1 MAVPIKYKDVH
12 EMTIEEL
19 LSELNNTEELT
30 HHRGRTLKK
39 PLSKAG
45 FGLNRKTKKWE
56 YQGEGEAPLNEL
68 GSTYISQEGTTKNE
82 KVIASNSKN
91 TKEQTSTP
99 KEIKEQLSTLKN
111 NDFTAEEIDVLKSI
125 IRERK
130 INIKL
135 FHEYRIY
142 EELSKVPIGAEQ
154 VRSAFNMSKET
165 TERLKKYAN
174 ERRLPLQDL
183 VELAVINL
191 LDQYE
196 GSKK

>member
-1 MAVPIKYKDVH
+1 MEVH
-12 EMTIEEL
+12 EALEKLQGEHTVESLGKEIQIGEKKMSAMLKHVGVVFENNQWIFKGDEEL
-19 LSELNNTEELT
+19 LSTNMNDYKDKVTAT
-30 HHRGRTLKK
+30 GKVVQA
-39 PLSKAG
+39 S
-45 FGLNRKTKKWE
+45 KTKNK
-56 YQGEGEAPLNEL
+56 
-68 GSTYISQEGTTKNE
+68 
-82 KVIASNSKN
+82 
-91 TKEQTSTP
+91 KEQTSTP
-99 KEIKEQLSTLKN
+99 KEIKEQLGTLKN

-135 FHEYRIY
+135 FHEYRVY